1 MFLIL
6 DIKCPFTCGESDLY
20 LSIVKFQN
28 ILTRIVDKVKSVAV
42 FLTDFSRTF
51 DSLPYDILIGK
62 LNGYGFDESSLQIM
76 R

>member
-6 DIKCPFTCGESDLY
+6 DIKCPFACGETDLY
-20 LSIVKFQN
+20 LSIEKFQN
-28 ILTRIVDKVKSVAV
+28 ILTRIVDKVKSVVV

-51 DSLPYDILIGK
+51 DSLSYDIPIGK
-62 LNGYGFDESSLQIM
+62 LNGHGFDESSLQIM